1 MTNEQIFKSLDE
13 MLTNPKKKNFLNH
26 LVRSYT
32 PITNV
37 RKVDITP
44 KTFKCVLTNASL
56 FSINDVLEGT
66 QTDEFKLDVMKSLKS
81 VFDENAPKVNP
92 YLNIVKGKELGV
104 TGKET
109 TTFMSYSAFQVF
121 FDWVVTKSLKGDKHI
136 NWLLG
141 SIRRESFLERAEGLN
156 NPELKDTINKIK
168 RGGNTFKQTSYALG
182 DVNDALL
189 KLKSKMDNQ

>member
-13 MLTNPKKKNFLNH
+13 MLTNPKKRNFLNH
-26 LVRSYT
+26 LVRSYL

-44 KTFKCVLTNASL
+44 KTFKCVLTNANL
-56 FSINDVLEGT
+56 FSINDVLEGVET
-66 QTDEFKLDVMKSLKS
+66 EQFKIDFMTSLKS
-81 VFDENAPKVNP
+81 IFDENAPKINP
-92 YLNIVKGKELGV
+92 YINIVKDKELGV

-121 FDWVVTKSLKGDKHI
+121 FDWVITKSLQNDKHI

-141 SIRRESFLERAEGLN
+141 SIRRETFVNRAEGLN
-156 NPELKDTINKIK
+156 NPALKDTIKKIK
-168 RGGNTFKQTSYALG
+168 RDNNVFKTTSYSLG

-189 KLKSKMDNQ
+189 KLKAQMEA

>member
-1 MTNEQIFKSLDE
+1 MTNEQIFKALDE
-13 MLTNPKKKNFLNH
+13 MLTNPKKRNFLNH
-26 LVRSYT
+26 LVRSYM

-44 KTFKCVLTNASL
+44 KTFKCVLTNANL
-56 FSINDVLEGT
+56 FSINDILEGT
-66 QTDEFKLDVMKSLKS
+66 ETEQFKIDFMASLKPI
-81 VFDENAPKVNP
+81 FDENAPKINP

-121 FDWVVTKSLKGDKHI
+121 YDWVITKSLKNDKHI

-141 SIRRESFLERAEGLN
+141 SIRRESFLNRAEGLN
-156 NPELKDTINKIK
+156 NPELKNTIKKIK
-168 RGGNTFKQTSYALG
+168 RDNNVFKTTSYSLG
-182 DVNDALL
+182 DVNDALS
-189 KLKSKMDNQ
+189 KLKAQMES

>member
-13 MLTNPKKKNFLNH
+13 MLTNPKKRNFLNH
-26 LVRSYT
+26 LVRSYM

-44 KTFKCVLTNASL
+44 KTFKCVLTNANL
-56 FSINDVLEGT
+56 FSINDVLEGVET
-66 QTDEFKLDVMKSLKS
+66 EQFKIDFMTSLKS
-81 VFDENAPKVNP
+81 IFDENAPKINP
-92 YLNIVKGKELGV
+92 YINIVKDKELGV

-121 FDWVVTKSLKGDKHI
+121 FDWVITKSLQNDKHI

-141 SIRRESFLERAEGLN
+141 SIRRESFVNRAEGLN
-156 NPELKDTINKIK
+156 NPALKDTIKKIK
-168 RGGNTFKQTSYALG
+168 RDNNVFKTTSYSLG

-189 KLKSKMDNQ
+189 KLKAQMEA

>member
-13 MLTNPKKKNFLNH
+13 MLTNPKKRNFLNH
-26 LVRSYT
+26 LVRSYL

-44 KTFKCVLTNASL
+44 KTFKCVLTNANL
-56 FSINDVLEGT
+56 FSINDVLEGVET
-66 QTDEFKLDVMKSLKS
+66 EQFKIDFMTSLKS
-81 VFDENAPKVNP
+81 IFDENAPKINP
-92 YLNIVKGKELGV
+92 YINIVKDKELGV

-121 FDWVVTKSLKGDKHI
+121 FDWVITKSLQNDKHI

-141 SIRRESFLERAEGLN
+141 SIRRESFVNRAEGLN
-156 NPELKDTINKIK
+156 NPALKDTIKKIK
-168 RGGNTFKQTSYALG
+168 RDNNVFKTTSYSLG
-182 DVNDALL
+182 DVNDTLL
-189 KLKSKMDNQ
+189 KLKAQMEA

>member
-1 MTNEQIFKSLDE
+1 MTNEQIFKTLDE
-13 MLTNPKKKNFLNH
+13 MLTNPKKRNFLNH
-26 LVRSYT
+26 LVRSYM

-44 KTFKCVLTNASL
+44 KTFKCVLTNANL
-56 FSINDVLEGT
+56 FSINDVLEGIET
-66 QTDEFKLDVMKSLKS
+66 EQFKIDFMSSLKS
-81 VFDENAPKVNP
+81 IFDENAPKINP
-92 YLNIVKGKELGV
+92 YINIVKGKELGV

-121 FDWVVTKSLKGDKHI
+121 FDWVITKSLQNDKHI

-141 SIRRESFLERAEGLN
+141 SIRRESFVNRAEGLN
-156 NPELKDTINKIK
+156 NPELKDTIKKIK
-168 RGGNTFKQTSYALG
+168 RDNNVFKTTSYSLG

-189 KLKSKMDNQ
+189 KLKAQMEA

>member
-1 MTNEQIFKSLDE
+1 MTNEQIFKTLDE
-13 MLTNPKKKNFLNH
+13 MLTNPKKRNFLNH
-26 LVRSYT
+26 LVRSYL

-44 KTFKCVLTNASL
+44 KTFKCVLTNANL
-56 FSINDVLEGT
+56 FSINDVLEGVET
-66 QTDEFKLDVMKSLKS
+66 EQFKIDFMTSLKS
-81 VFDENAPKVNP
+81 IFDENAPRINP
-92 YLNIVKGKELGV
+92 YINIVKDKELGV

-121 FDWVVTKSLKGDKHI
+121 FDWVITKSLQNDKHI

-141 SIRRESFLERAEGLN
+141 SIRRESFVNRAEGLN
-156 NPELKDTINKIK
+156 NPALKDTIKKIK
-168 RGGNTFKQTSYALG
+168 RDNNVFKTTSYSLG

-189 KLKSKMDNQ
+189 KLKAQMEA

>member
-1 MTNEQIFKSLDE
+1 MTNEQIFKTLDE
-13 MLTNPKKKNFLNH
+13 MLTNPKKRNFLNH
-26 LVRSYT
+26 LVRSYM

-44 KTFKCVLTNASL
+44 KTFKCVLTNANL
-56 FSINDVLEGT
+56 FSINDVLEGIET
-66 QTDEFKLDVMKSLKS
+66 EQFKIDFMNSLKS
-81 VFDENAPKVNP
+81 IFDENAPKINP
-92 YLNIVKGKELGV
+92 YINIVKDKELGV

-121 FDWVVTKSLKGDKHI
+121 FDWVITKSLQNDKHI

-141 SIRRESFLERAEGLN
+141 SIRRESFVNRAEGLN
-156 NPELKDTINKIK
+156 NPELKDTIKKIK
-168 RGGNTFKQTSYALG
+168 RDNNVFKTTSYSLG

-189 KLKSKMDNQ
+189 KLKAQMEK